1 MSASIDVTLRLF
13 AGLREATGVEQERLV
28 LPPGTRV
35 EQVRTQLAD
44 RGEAWSRGLRDAQR
58 TRAAVNHQLV
68 DERHELREGDE
79 LAFFP
84 PVTGG

>member
-1 MSASIDVTLRLF
+1 MAP
-13 AGLREATGVEQERLV
+13 GGVRGWLAW
-28 LPPGTRV
+28 PGGV
-35 EQVRTQLAD
+35 AEGWEGSKWPGWG
-44 RGEAWSRGLRDAQR
+44 GEAWSRGLRDAQR

-68 DERHELREGDE
+68 DELHELRAGDE